1 MAPPPGTLAFVL
13 IVLGI
18 MGLGVWLMVANGK
31 LSIPGGCEIEYSHAR
46 TAADTAKVDD
56 MTPVTR
62 ANVRA
67 KCGSMRRA
75 IERARNPTATAH
87 VSPD

>member
-1 MAPPPGTLAFVL
+1 MAPAPGVLPFVL
-13 IVLGI
+13 IALGI
-18 MGLGVWLMVANGK
+18 MGLGLWLMVANRK

-46 TAADTAKVDD
+46 TAADTAKIDD
-56 MTPVTR
+56 MTPITR

-75 IERARNPTATAH
+75 MERARNPAATAH
-87 VSPD
+87 IAPD